1 MSKKYV
7 DLDELEAAYR
17 KMMADQLAAA
27 RSRPDA
33 DREMLDL
40 HEQHL
45 DLLVLYQRWL
55 ADAFNN
61 DRDPELV
68 AATIA
73 STAATMVSSLI
84 SNAAPESAA
93 PIERAEVIQMM
104 CREIFEQA
112 FSMQGGPKAPNVLNA
127 RGMIDRH
134 SRQ

>member
-17 KMMADQLAAA
+17 KMMADQIAAA

-45 DLLVLYQRWL
+45 DLIILYQRWL

-61 DRDPELV
+61 DRDPDLV
-68 AATIA
+68 AATIV

-84 SNAAPESAA
+84 SNVAPKSAG
-93 PIERAEVIQMM
+93 PFERGLVIKTM
-104 CREIFEQA
+104 CMDIFEQA